1 MKEIRVFIV
10 DDSAVVRQVLTG
22 VLNNI
27 SGITVIGSAPD
38 PIFAL
43 KKLEQDWPDVIVLDI
58 EMPRMD
64 GVTFLKKLM
73 KEHPIPVVICST
85 LTTKGAEVT
94 MHAMSAGAVDIITKP
109 TINLKNFLHESET
122 LMANAIKGAAQAKI
136 KHDANEQLKPVMVE
150 KPLTVMADT
159 TDRVIAIGTS
169 TGGTQ
174 ALEKI
179 LTRLP
184 NTAPGMVVVQ
194 HMPEAFTAAFAQRL
208 DSVCQLTVKEAENN
222 DRVMPGLV
230 LIAPGGKHL
239 LLRRS
244 GAQYRVEVKDGPLV
258 TRHRPSVNVLFRSVA
273 TAAGKNAIGIIM
285 TGMGDDGAKGLKE
298 LHETGALTIAQD
310 EESCVV
316 YGMPKEAV
324 KVGGV
329 DAELPLEQLPELIVT
344 SPSRA
349 AFLSTKN
356 HSLLI
361 ISVVTMRKP
370 PHTLLRLTIK
380 LKRPRWTLTNI
391 KTIIYS
397 MTTDGM
403 IAIR

>member
-1 MKEIRVFIV
+1 MTDIRVFIV

-43 KKLEQDWPDVIVLDI
+43 KKLEKDWPDVIVLDI

-109 TINLKNFLHESET
+109 TINLKGFLQESET
-122 LMANAIKGAAQAKI
+122 LMAHAIKGAAQAKVRHI
-136 KHDANEQLKPVMVE
+136 ETSKLKPIIVD
-150 KPLTVMADT
+150 KPITAMAET

-174 ALEKI
+174 ALEAV

-184 NTAPGMVVVQ
+184 KTSPGIVVVQ
-194 HMPEAFTAAFAQRL
+194 HMPEAFTAAFAERL
-208 DSVCQLTVKEAENN
+208 NSVCQVTVKEAENN

-230 LIAPGGKHL
+230 FIAPGGKHL

-273 TAAGKNAIGIIM
+273 TAAGNNAIGIIM

-298 LHETGALTIAQD
+298 LHETGALTIGQD

-316 YGMPKEAV
+316 YGMPKEAL
-324 KVGGV
+324 KAGGV
-329 DAELPLEQLPELIVT
+329 DAEISLDQIPELIVA
-344 SPSRA
+344 SPSRGM
-349 AFLSTKN
+349 FFKN
-356 HSLLI
+356 
-361 ISVVTMRKP
+361 R
-370 PHTLLRLTIK
+370 
-380 LKRPRWTLTNI
+380 
-391 KTIIYS
+391 
-397 MTTDGM
+397 
-403 IAIR
+403 